1 MNKADYPN
9 PSPKGKKS
17 TPPAQTPLAN
27 LQGTDASS
35 NSNLNSPSNETV
47 PKNGSKESDLFV
59 LAQKLRQRNRTLQDQ
74 VVQLQESLRAAEEKL
89 YSQDQQFSEQE
100 SIRSQEVGTIISQQ
114 NAETSYANEQAGR
127 LLHELENSHQL
138 AQRQQILIE
147 TLSTELQTNQERI
160 AQLERECAL
169 IQQQYNEQCHELLQS
184 ESRCQE
190 LNTRLLRQQRQ
201 ALQFKI
207 ALEKSLEVPTVNQ
220 AVNQTASQIS
230 ELPWQ
235 EETELEIPHKIN
247 LPALST
253 RINTQPIQPWSNPEE
268 TELNSTNAIEE
279 RQLTAAP
286 MPEIFPLLEEQSQF
300 LKPEKL
306 RLNPTEEMMQPLI
319 LSLNPVS
326 PRLEPAPE
334 LLFDVSEVNTHHL
347 NVGSADQLTP
357 APFIPSPVPNLIETR
372 SQSSDLA
379 QYLMSLQPEPEMM
392 DISTNDQKLQ
402 QLLAVVKRSPYIPP
416 ETDEPA
422 PIIYPERPPKKIPSL
437 SAINLP
443 NFPRHRPPEN

>member
-1 MNKADYPN
+1 MNKADYPT
-9 PSPKGKKS
+9 PSPKGKKLNS
-17 TPPAQTPLAN
+17 PAQTPLVNTNGANPSAN
-27 LQGTDASS
+27 LS
-35 NSNLNSPSNETV
+35 NTSSNETTS
-47 PKNGSKESDLFV
+47 KIGSKESDLFV

-89 YSQDQQFSEQE
+89 YSQSQQFSEQE

-114 NAETSYANEQAGR
+114 SAETSYANEHAGR
-127 LLHELENSHQL
+127 LLQELEGTHQL

-147 TLSTELQTNQERI
+147 TLSSELQTSQERI

-169 IQQQYNEQCHELLQS
+169 TQQQYNEQCHELLQS
-184 ESRCQE
+184 ESRSQE

-201 ALQFKI
+201 ALQFKV
-207 ALEKSLEVPTVNQ
+207 ALEKSLEVPT
-220 AVNQTASQIS
+220 ANQTTSPIL

-235 EETELEIPHKIN
+235 EEVEPETPYKVN
-247 LPALST
+247 PAALVS
-253 RINTQPIQPWSNPEE
+253 RINTQPIQPWSNLEE
-268 TELNSTNAIEE
+268 AESSPAIEE
-279 RQLTAAP
+279 KQLTAAT
-286 MPEIFPLLEEQSQF
+286 MPQISPIVEEQPQF
-300 LKPEKL
+300 PKPEKL

-319 LSLNPVS
+319 LSLNPAT

-334 LLFDVSEVNTHHL
+334 PLFDVTEVNAYSDRFSA
-347 NVGSADQLTP
+347 GSQNSFTLSPYTP
-357 APFIPSPVPNLIETR
+357 APVETR
-372 SQSSDLA
+372 SQSPDLA

-416 ETDEPA
+416 ESDEPA

>member
-9 PSPKGKKS
+9 PSPKGKKLN
-17 TPPAQTPLAN
+17 PPAQPPLATSQAVNPSPN
-27 LQGTDASS
+27 LS
-35 NSNLNSPSNETV
+35 NGFSNETTAKV
-47 PKNGSKESDLFV
+47 GSKESDLFV

-89 YSQDQQFSEQE
+89 YSQSQQFSEQE

-114 NAETSYANEQAGR
+114 SAETSYANEHAGR
-127 LLHELENSHQL
+127 LLQELEGTHHL

-147 TLSTELQTNQERI
+147 TLSSELQTSQERI

-184 ESRCQE
+184 ENRSQE

-201 ALQFKI
+201 ALQFKV
-207 ALEKSLEVPTVNQ
+207 ALEKSLEVPT
-220 AVNQTASQIS
+220 ANQTASPIL

-235 EETELEIPHKIN
+235 EEVEETPRKIN
-247 LPALST
+247 PAALGS

-268 TELNSTNAIEE
+268 AESNLAIEE
-279 RQLTAAP
+279 RQLTAAT
-286 MPEIFPLLEEQSQF
+286 MPQIAPTIEEQPQF
-300 LKPEKL
+300 PNPEEL

-319 LSLNPVS
+319 LSLSPAT
-326 PRLEPAPE
+326 PRLQLAPDA
-334 LLFDVSEVNTHHL
+334 LFDVTEINTARFS
-347 NVGSADQLTP
+347 VES
-357 APFIPSPVPNLIETR
+357 PSPFAPVPLETQ
-372 SQSSDLA
+372 SQSLDLS
-379 QYLMSLQPEPEMM
+379 QYLKSLQPEPEMM

-402 QLLAVVKRSPYIPP
+402 QLLAAVKRSPYIPP
-416 ETDEPA
+416 ESEEPA
-422 PIIYPERPPKKIPSL
+422 PIIYPTRPPKKIPSL

>member
-9 PSPKGKKS
+9 PSPKGKKTNS
-17 TPPAQTPLAN
+17 PAQTPLAN
-27 LQGTDASS
+27 TNGT
-35 NSNLNSPSNETV
+35 NSNPSLSSGSSNETTV
-47 PKNGSKESDLFV
+47 KVGSKESDLFV

-74 VVQLQESLRAAEEKL
+74 VTQLQESLRAAEEKL
-89 YSQDQQFSEQE
+89 YSQSQQFSEQE

-114 NAETSYANEQAGR
+114 SAEANYANEHVGR
-127 LLHELENSHQL
+127 LLQELEGTHQL

-147 TLSTELQTNQERI
+147 TLSSELQISQERI

-169 IQQQYNEQCHELLQS
+169 LQQQYNEQCHELLQA
-184 ESRCQE
+184 ESRSQE

-201 ALQFKI
+201 ALQFKV
-207 ALEKSLEVPTVNQ
+207 ALEKSLEVPTANQ
-220 AVNQTASQIS
+220 SAAPIP

-235 EETELEIPHKIN
+235 EEVELETARKVN
-247 LPALST
+247 PAALGA

-268 TELNSTNAIEE
+268 AEANPAAIDQ
-279 RQLTAAP
+279 RQLTASTMPQIAP
-286 MPEIFPLLEEQSQF
+286 TIEDQPQFP
-300 LKPEKL
+300 KPEEL
-306 RLNPTEEMMQPLI
+306 RLNPTEEMMQPLL
-319 LSLNPVS
+319 LSLNPAP
-326 PRLEPAPE
+326 PRLEPAPDP
-334 LLFDVSEVNTHHL
+334 LFDVAEINAARFGGAS
-347 NVGSADQLTP
+347 
-357 APFIPSPVPNLIETR
+357 PSPFAPVPIETK
-372 SQSSDLA
+372 SQSIDLT
-379 QYLMSLQPEPEMM
+379 QYLKGWQPEPEVL

>member
-9 PSPKGKKS
+9 PSPKGKKPN
-17 TPPAQTPLAN
+17 TPAQPSLAN
-27 LQGTDASS
+27 SKGNDPNPNLS
-35 NSNLNSPSNETV
+35 NGFSTEAAAKV
-47 PKNGSKESDLFV
+47 GSKESDLFV

-89 YSQDQQFSEQE
+89 YSQSQQFSEQE

-114 NAETSYANEQAGR
+114 SAETSYANEHAGR
-127 LLHELENSHQL
+127 LLQELEGTHHL

-147 TLSTELQTNQERI
+147 TLSSELQTSQERI

-184 ESRCQE
+184 ENRSQE

-201 ALQFKI
+201 ALQFKV
-207 ALEKSLEVPTVNQ
+207 ALEKSLEVPT
-220 AVNQTASQIS
+220 ANQTSNQTTSPIL

-235 EETELEIPHKIN
+235 EEVEENPRKIN
-247 LPALST
+247 PVALGS
-253 RINTQPIQPWSNPEE
+253 RINTQPIQPWSNLEE
-268 TELNSTNAIEE
+268 AESNLAIDQK
-279 RQLTAAP
+279 QLTAAT
-286 MPEIFPLLEEQSQF
+286 MPQIASTIEEQPQF
-300 LKPEKL
+300 PKPEEL

-319 LSLNPVS
+319 LSLSPAT
-326 PRLEPAPE
+326 PRLQLAPDA
-334 LLFDVSEVNTHHL
+334 LFDVTEINAARFSVE
-347 NVGSADQLTP
+347 S
-357 APFIPSPVPNLIETR
+357 PSPFAPVPLETQ
-372 SQSSDLA
+372 SQSLDLS
-379 QYLMSLQPEPEMM
+379 QYLKSLQPEPEMM

-416 ETDEPA
+416 ESEEPA
-422 PIIYPERPPKKIPSL
+422 PIIYPTRPPKKIPSL

>member
-9 PSPKGKKS
+9 PSPKGKKPNS
-17 TPPAQTPLAN
+17 PAQQTPLVNTNGAN
-27 LQGTDASS
+27 PNPNLSS
-35 NSNLNSPSNETV
+35 GSSNETTAKV
-47 PKNGSKESDLFV
+47 GNKESDLFV

-74 VVQLQESLRAAEEKL
+74 VLQLQESLRAAEEKI
-89 YSQDQQFSEQE
+89 YSQSQQFSEQE

-114 NAETSYANEQAGR
+114 SAETNYANEHVGR
-127 LLHELENSHQL
+127 LLQELEGTHQL

-147 TLSTELQTNQERI
+147 TLSSELQTSQERI

-184 ESRCQE
+184 ESRSQE

-201 ALQFKI
+201 ALQFKV
-207 ALEKSLEVPTVNQ
+207 ALEKSLEVPT
-220 AVNQTASQIS
+220 ANQTANPILES
-230 ELPWQ
+230 PWQ
-235 EETELEIPHKIN
+235 EEVEEVPRKIN
-247 LPALST
+247 LAALGS

-268 TELNSTNAIEE
+268 AVSDLAAIDQ
-279 RQLTAAP
+279 RQLTAAT
-286 MPEIFPLLEEQSQF
+286 MPQLAPTIEEQPQF
-300 LKPEKL
+300 PKPEEL
-306 RLNPTEEMMQPLI
+306 RLNPTEEMMQPLL
-319 LSLNPVS
+319 LSLNPA
-326 PRLEPAPE
+326 PQRLEPTSE
-334 LLFDVSEVNTHHL
+334 QLFDVAEINAARFGGES
-347 NVGSADQLTP
+347 
-357 APFIPSPVPNLIETR
+357 PSPFAPVPLETQ
-372 SQSSDLA
+372 SQPLDLT
-379 QYLMSLQPEPEMM
+379 QYLKSLQPEPEML

-416 ETDEPA
+416 ESDELA

>member
-17 TPPAQTPLAN
+17 NPPVQTPLAN
-27 LQGTDASS
+27 SQVTDITNNPHPKS
-35 NSNLNSPSNETV
+35 LSNETA
-47 PKNGSKESDLFV
+47 PKNESKESDLFV
-59 LAQKLRQRNRTLQDQ
+59 LAQRLRQRNRLLQDQ

-89 YSQDQQFSEQE
+89 YSQSEQFSAQE

-114 NAETSYANEQAGR
+114 NAETSYANEHAGR

-147 TLSTELQTNQERI
+147 TLSAELQTSQERI

-169 IQQQYNEQCHELLQS
+169 TQQQYNEQSHELLQS

-207 ALEKSLEVPTVNQ
+207 ALEKSLEVP
-220 AVNQTASQIS
+220 ASNQTSNQTSNQIP

-235 EETELEIPHKIN
+235 EELEIAHKLN
-247 LPALST
+247 QSALST

-268 TELNSTNAIEE
+268 AESNPLAAIEE
-279 RQLTAAP
+279 RPLTAAT
-286 MPEIFPLLEEQSQF
+286 MPLIFSLPEAPPQEQPHPQ
-300 LKPEKL
+300 LEKL
-306 RLNPTEEMMQPLI
+306 HLNSPEEMMQPLI
-319 LSLNPVS
+319 LSLNPAV
-326 PRLEPAPE
+326 PRLNPSSES
-334 LLFDVSEVNTHHL
+334 LFDVTEVNSSHFSV
-347 NVGSADQLTP
+347 NSP
-357 APFIPSPVPNLIETR
+357 AHFAPVP
-372 SQSSDLA
+372 LA
-379 QYLMSLQPEPEMM
+379 TQNHSLDISQYLKSLQPEPEMQ

-416 ETDEPA
+416 ESDEPA
-422 PIIYPERPPKKIPSL
+422 PIIYPERPSKKIPSL